1 MLYFYDKLSEEHKH
15 VFNMYILNSACMLL
29 IDEQLRTMEQELGLI
44 GINNKSDAE
53 LAKEFRQKKI
63 ELEFWQTLK
72 QLAGKAMQNVS

>member
-1 MLYFYDKLSEEHKH
+1 
-15 VFNMYILNSACMLL
+15 MYILNSACMLL